1 MPMGDLG
8 NIDVSWRSALML
20 AVCGPL
26 VIVAMMLFFR
36 RVEREANFWL
46 ALFLVATVIAQ
57 GPQIIG
63 FSGFYTVWPG
73 LTFAPFAVTLYFG
86 PLIYLHADRLM
97 RGGALG
103 WRRYLI
109 LPGIVQTLYYSW
121 AFLSLGD
128 YRAKWAYNDAIH
140 MRYVEPVETLLAIT
154 LLVAAFIAVVR
165 MVTRYRVFLDH
176 TQSAAREFDPTW
188 LNRLV
193 IALSA
198 AIVVFV
204 GLEFTPIFIHP
215 ISYVSA
221 FPAQII
227 LTMIVAW
234 LGFEALIRTQTQ
246 FPKFSE
252 WAKDLAKSAEPSEQ
266 DWSERGNNLREAVT
280 KGRWYLEPR
289 ISIRQLAERMGSN
302 ETYISR
308 ALNQGL
314 GVSFNTFIN
323 GLRIEHAKQMIVR
336 SDKSLLEIAFD
347 SGFNSKATFNRVFR
361 THSGATPSAY
371 KTSQRP

>member
-1 MPMGDLG
+1 
-8 NIDVSWRSALML
+8 ML

-26 VIVAMMLFFR
+26 VIVAIMLFFR

-46 ALFLVATVIAQ
+46 ALFLLAAVIAQ
-57 GPQIIG
+57 IPQIIG

-73 LTFAPFAVTLYFG
+73 LTFAPFTVTLYFG

-109 LPGIVQTLYYSW
+109 IPGITQTLYYSW
-121 AFLSLGD
+121 AFLTLGD
-128 YRAKWAYNDAIH
+128 YRAKWDYNDSIH
-140 MRYVEPVETLLAIT
+140 MNYVEPVETVLAIA
-154 LLVAAFIAVVR
+154 LLVAAFIGVVR
-165 MVTRYRVFLDH
+165 MVKRYRMFLDQ

-198 AIVVFV
+198 AIVVFA
-204 GLEFTPIFIHP
+204 GLEFIPIFIHP

-221 FPAQII
+221 FPAQIV

-252 WAKDLAKSAEPSEQ
+252 WANGPAKTAESSEQ
-266 DWSERGNNLREAVT
+266 NWSEQGNILRAVVT
-280 KGRWYLEPR
+280 EGRWYLEPR

-314 GVSFNTFIN
+314 GMSFNTFIN
-323 GLRIEHAKQMIVR
+323 GLRIDHAKQMIVK

-361 THSGATPSAY
+361 IHSGTTPTAH